1 LQALQGLPVYSKN
14 RQRMFD
20 SGGVSYKLSKGRTC
34 GALRDSK
41 IYFYEHV
48 AAEGT
53 QPQRIE
59 VTAVQ
64 LCPDNR

>member
-1 LQALQGLPVYSKN
+1 
-14 RQRMFD
+14 MFD

-34 GALRDSK
+34 GALRGFK

-59 VTAVQ
+59 ATAVQ
-64 LCPDNR
+64 LCPDNG